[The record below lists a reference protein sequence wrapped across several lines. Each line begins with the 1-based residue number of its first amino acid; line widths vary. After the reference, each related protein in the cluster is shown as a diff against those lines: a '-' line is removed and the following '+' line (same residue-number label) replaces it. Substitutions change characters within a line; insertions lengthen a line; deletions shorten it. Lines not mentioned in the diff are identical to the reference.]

1 MAGVQTQIFISLWT
15 NSYVW
20 EFCLSELSNSKL
32 IYSPVIRKI
41 TTTTAWQDISMGD
54 INNLQQNTLGCKLA
68 NMQLQ
73 EQEEIKPASYP

>member
-1 MAGVQTQIFISLWT
+1 MVGVQTHIFICLW
-15 NSYVW
+15 NIFYMC
-20 EFCLSELSNSKL
+20 EFCLPELSNSKL

-41 TTTTAWQDISMGD
+41 TTTTAWQDLSMGD

-73 EQEEIKPASYP
+73 E

>member
-1 MAGVQTQIFISLWT
+1 MVGVQTQIFICLWT
-15 NSYVW
+15 TIYMW
-20 EFCLSELSNSKL
+20 GFCLPELYDSKL

-41 TTTTAWQDISMGD
+41 TTTAWQDLSMED

-73 EQEEIKPASYP
+73 EQ

>member
-1 MAGVQTQIFISLWT
+1 MGDVQTQTFICLWT
-15 NSYVW
+15 ISYMW
-20 EFCLSELSNSKL
+20 GFCLPELSNSKL

-41 TTTTAWQDISMGD
+41 TTTAQQDLSMED

-73 EQEEIKPASYP
+73 E